1 MLPEGIAEWF
11 EVEHFEK
18 TEAYFRIYLTEKNIP
33 PFTSGKKITN
43 TILKR
48 STVDDF
54 PVRGRKV
61 ELVIKRRYWKLEG
74 EDRLLKRD
82 LSLIFPGTRLE
93 KEFGD
98 FLKAQD

>member
-1 MLPEGIAEWF
+1 MLPKGLVEWF
-11 EVEHFEK
+11 EIEHFEK

-33 PFTSGKKITN
+33 PPTGGKKISN
-43 TILKR
+43 TILKS
-48 STVDDF
+48 STIDDF

-61 ELVIKRRYWKLEG
+61 ELLIKRRYWKLEG
-74 EDRLLKRD
+74 EDQLLRRD